1 MRLYERFADKGYHS
15 SIATTFGIDFDAYE
29 NIVLPRVRG
38 AGCRNNIVIADG
50 RMLTHALGGA
60 SVLPRQAG
68 KLYTAGGASTQRLFH
83 PKLFLQV
90 GRKGG
95 RLIIGSAN
103 LTAAGLAGNLE
114 LVALLSC
121 GAEQDGEQALIAQA
135 WDYLREFIDHSDP
148 MLPMQ
153 QEWMQN
159 RSAWLRG
166 ATPAEGLVTMAD
178 GTEAALLL
186 ARPNSGIGPRYT
198 ALIDEP
204 VNRLIVVSP
213 YWDEQLTA
221 LSFLAERL
229 APKEIAVLIDPE
241 TELFPRDAADKLPN
255 LKLYRRDGFES
266 GRFIHAKA
274 LIAETDTADHLLIG
288 SANCTL
294 SALGTGGIAG
304 HNEEASLYR
313 RLPSGGTTVA
323 LGLERILKDEKRI
336 EPEDLPELRY
346 EDDLELNG
354 LSQRHTGTF
363 SLHGDTLSWRP
374 AAHIN
379 EPENREIQLL
389 NASCAE
395 IGASPSKLQD
405 NGSGKLRYHVDA
417 TDDVPAFAGF
427 VKAEDFAPAIITH
440 IDVLQ
445 ASIRETHSR
454 KTENVLAQLNCESEA
469 SLALLEVLDVLEN
482 IEDTNAKASGEGV
495 SIPTAQKP
503 ADDGASNSHRKLSYE
518 EFIAGRRP
526 HQSGAALHTSLGGS
540 DDSIVRG
547 FLNRIVGLSALLAA
561 SEEEDEETLKAAFD
575 LGDETGDA
583 EAAMAAGE
591 DFEHKPKQEPRHEP
605 DEEERR
611 RRAKQR
617 KATKDQLVSAANNFS
632 KRIDLKQE
640 RDQLSARDFL
650 RLRALLMIIC
660 AAGWKG
666 TDKEKDKQEGR
677 TSLQVLP
684 VEADPNSW
692 PLVIGRLLF
701 KVFGGRTP
709 VVYSLKLDTDHD
721 QLPVDLIECWA
732 TCLWC
737 LQACLVAPMSGAER
751 QKIVR
756 HIAPLLEQTYR
767 RTHLSEEE
775 LLAPSFTQVMEGLSA
790 QYAERLGVD
799 PEALMRGHRRI
810 CGKIFSTAQEIS

>member
-38 AGCRNNIVIADG
+38 AGCRNNMVVADG
-50 RMLTHALGGA
+50 RMITHALGGA
-60 SVLPRQAG
+60 SLLPRQAG
-68 KLYTAGGASTQRLFH
+68 KLYTTAGATTQRLFH

-114 LVALLSC
+114 LVALLNC

-135 WDYLREFIDHSDP
+135 WEYLRGFIDESDP

-153 QEWMQN
+153 QEWMLN
-159 RSAWLRG
+159 RSAWLRS
-166 ATPAEGLVTMAD
+166 ATPAEGLVTLAD
-178 GTEAALLL
+178 GTKAALLL

-198 ALIDEP
+198 ALIDEA
-204 VNRLIVVSP
+204 VKRLIVVSP

-221 LSFLAERL
+221 LSFLADRL

-241 TELFPRDAADKLPN
+241 TELFPRDAVDKLPN
-255 LKLYRRDGFES
+255 LKLYRRDGFEG

-274 LIAETDTADHLLIG
+274 LVAETDSADHLLIG

-294 SALGTGGIAG
+294 AALGTAGVGG

-313 RLPSGGTTVA
+313 RLPSRGTARA
-323 LGLERILKDEKRI
+323 LGLEKILQDERRV
-336 EPEDLPELRY
+336 EPEDLPELHY
-346 EDDLELNG
+346 EDALELEG
-354 LSQRHTGTF
+354 LFHRRTGTF

-374 AAHIN
+374 AAHISD
-379 EPENREIQLL
+379 PENREIELL
-389 NASCAE
+389 NVSGSA
-395 IGASPSKLQD
+395 IGASPSRLHD

-417 TDDVPAFAGF
+417 TDDIPAFARF
-427 VKAEDFAPAIITH
+427 VEAEGFAPAIITH

-445 ASIRETHSR
+445 ASIRETYSR
-454 KTENVLAQLNCESEA
+454 RTENVLAQLDGETEA
-469 SLALLEVLDVLEN
+469 SLALLEILDVLEK
-482 IEDTNAKASGEGV
+482 IEDTDAEASGEGV
-495 SIPTAQKP
+495 SIPKAQEP
-503 ADDGASNSHRKLSYE
+503 ADDGAANSHRKLSYE
-518 EFIAGRRP
+518 DFIAGRRR
-526 HQSGAALHTSLGGS
+526 HQSGAVLHTSLGGS
-540 DDSIVRG
+540 DVSIVRG

-561 SEEEDEETLKAAFD
+561 EEEDEEALKAAFD

-591 DFEHKPKQEPRHEP
+591 DFELKRKPELRHEP

-617 KATKDQLVSAANNFS
+617 KATMDQLVSAANNFS

-640 RDQLSARDFL
+640 QDQLSPRDFL

-666 TDKEKDKQEGR
+666 KDNEKDKQEGR

-701 KVFGGRTP
+701 KIFGGRTP
-709 VVYSLKLDTDHD
+709 VVYRLKLDTDHD
-721 QLPVDLIECWA
+721 QLPADLIECWA

-737 LQACLVAPMSGAER
+737 LQACLAAPMSGAER
-751 QKIVR
+751 QKIAR

-775 LLAPSFTQVMEGLSA
+775 FLALSFTQVMEGLSA

-799 PEALMRGHRRI
+799 PEALMRRHRTI
-810 CGKIFSTAQEIS
+810 CRKIFSVESENS

>member
-1 MRLYERFADKGYHS
+1 M
-15 SIATTFGIDFDAYE
+15 
-29 NIVLPRVRG
+29 
-38 AGCRNNIVIADG
+38 VIADG

-60 SVLPRQAG
+60 SLLPRQAG
-68 KLYTAGGASTQRLFH
+68 KLYTAGGATTQRLFH

-135 WDYLREFIDHSDP
+135 WEYLCDFMDHSDP

-153 QEWMQN
+153 QEWMLN
-159 RSAWLRG
+159 RSAWLRS
-166 ATPAEGLVTMAD
+166 ATPAEGLVTLAD

-221 LSFLAERL
+221 LSYLADSL

-274 LIAETDTADHLLIG
+274 LIAETDSADHLLIG

-294 SALGTGGIAG
+294 AALGTGSMAG

-313 RLPSGGTTVA
+313 RFPTGGTATA

-336 EPEDLPELRY
+336 QPADLPELHY
-346 EDDLELNG
+346 EDDLELDG
-354 LSQRHTGTF
+354 LSQRHTGLF

-374 AAHIN
+374 AAHISD
-379 EPENREIQLL
+379 PENREIELL
-389 NASCAE
+389 NTSGAV
-395 IGASPSKLQD
+395 IDASPSRLQD

-417 TDDVPAFAGF
+417 TEDIPAFAGLF
-427 VKAEDFAPAIITH
+427 ESEGYAPAIITH

-454 KTENVLAQLNCESEA
+454 KTENVLAQLDGETEA
-469 SLALLEVLDVLEN
+469 SLALLEVLDVLEK
-482 IEDTNAKASGEGV
+482 IEDTDTEASGEGV
-495 SIPTAQKP
+495 SIPKAQKP
-503 ADDGASNSHRKLSYE
+503 ADDGASNSHLKLNYE
-518 EFIAGRRP
+518 EFISGRRP
-526 HQSGAALHTSLGGS
+526 HQSGAVLHNSLGGS
-540 DDSIVRG
+540 DVSIVRG
-547 FLNRIVGLSALLAA
+547 FLNRIVGLSVLLAA
-561 SEEEDEETLKAAFD
+561 AEEEDEETLKAAFD

-591 DFEHKPKQEPRHEP
+591 DFELKPKPESRPEP

-640 RDQLSARDFL
+640 RNQLSPRDFL

-701 KVFGGRTP
+701 KIFGGRSP
-709 VVYSLKLDTDHD
+709 AVYSLKLDTDHD
-721 QLPVDLIECWA
+721 QFPADLIECWA

-737 LQACLVAPMSGAER
+737 LQACLAAPMSGAER
-751 QKIVR
+751 QKIAR

-790 QYAERLGVD
+790 QYAERLCVD
-799 PEALMRGHRRI
+799 PEVLMRGHRTI
-810 CGKIFSTAQEIS
+810 CGKIYSAEREIL